1 MKTKSLQRVFDSAF
15 AGIRQASEA
24 FTPQL
29 TPREVGT
36 IVSVATGIAKVSG
49 LPGVGFDELVT
60 FPGDVPG
67 IAFNVDADEI
77 GVVLLGEYW
86 HLHAGDEVQRTARVM
101 DVAVG
106 DSLLGRVIDPLGRP
120 LDGNG
125 PVASDKRL
133 PIERAAPPIMDRA
146 PVTAPLQTGL
156 KVIDALIPV
165 GRGQRELILG
175 DRQTGKTAIAIDTIL
190 NQRGQDVVCV
200 YCAIG
205 QRASAVAKAVSV
217 LRENGAM
224 AYTVVVVT
232 EGNDPPGLAYIAPY
246 AATGI
251 AESFM
256 EAGRD
261 VLIVYDDLTHH
272 ARAYRELSLLLR
284 RPPGREAF
292 PGDIF
297 YIHSRL
303 LERATHLRK
312 EFGSGSLTALP
323 IIETEAQNISAYIP
337 TNLISITDGQIY
349 LSPSLFELG
358 VLPAVDVG
366 KSVSRVGGKA
376 QRAAYR
382 AVAGDLKLA
391 YAQFEELETF
401 SKFGARLDEDT
412 RKIIEHGRRIRAC
425 LKQQELSPVSVPAQL
440 TVLLALTAELFDT
453 VPLDRMTDAEH
464 AAQQAAANIPAEVCA
479 RFETAEKL
487 TDADRNTII
496 EIARKALISFQP
508 KPESKSD
515 PKPEVKAGAKPETES
530 EPKPGTTTEPQPET
544 KGETK
549 PAVKL
554 ESKPETKAGDSATAG
569 SETPIGPKPEAKAEL
584 KPKSEEKS

>member
-1 MKTKSLQRVFDSAF
+1 MNTAPESLQSVFDRTF
-15 AGIRQASEA
+15 AGISEVRGA

-29 TPREVGT
+29 TPHEVGT
-36 IVSVATGIAKVSG
+36 ITSVSTGIARVSG

-60 FPGDVPG
+60 FPGGVFG
-67 IAFNVDADEI
+67 IAFNVDEDEI

-86 HLHAGDEVQRTARVM
+86 HLHAGDEAERTGRVM

-106 DSLLGRVIDPLGRP
+106 DGLLGRVIDPLGRP

-125 PVASDKRL
+125 PVAASKRL
-133 PIERAAPPIMDRA
+133 PIERPAAPIMDRA
-146 PVTAPLQTGL
+146 PVTVPLQTGL

-190 NQRGQDVVCV
+190 NQRGQNVLCV

-205 QRASAVAKAVSV
+205 QRASAVAK
-217 LRENGAM
+217 
-224 AYTVVVVT
+224 TVANLA
-232 EGNDPPGLAYIAPY
+232 GKGRAGLHPH
-246 AATGI
+246 
-251 AESFM
+251 
-256 EAGRD
+256 GRD
-261 VLIVYDDLTHH
+261 RGQRP
-272 ARAYRELSLLLR
+272 ARSRLHRSLRRDQHRGVFHGSGPRCADRLR
-284 RPPGREAF
+284 RPHPSRARLSRALSPAPPTRPGREAF

-312 EFGSGSLTALP
+312 ELGGGSLTALP

-401 SKFGARLDEDT
+401 ARFGARLDEDT
-412 RKIIEHGRRIRAC
+412 ARSSSMDGESA
-425 LKQQELSPVSVPAQL
+425 PA
-440 TVLLALTAELFDT
+440 
-453 VPLDRMTDAEH
+453 
-464 AAQQAAANIPAEVCA
+464 
-479 RFETAEKL
+479 
-487 TDADRNTII
+487 
-496 EIARKALISFQP
+496 
-508 KPESKSD
+508 
-515 PKPEVKAGAKPETES
+515 
-530 EPKPGTTTEPQPET
+530 
-544 KGETK
+544 
-549 PAVKL
+549 
-554 ESKPETKAGDSATAG
+554 
-569 SETPIGPKPEAKAEL
+569 
-584 KPKSEEKS
+584 

>member
-1 MKTKSLQRVFDSAF
+1 MGPEHLQDVFDNVF
-15 AGIRQASEA
+15 AELSQVREA
-24 FTPQL
+24 FTPHLMPQ
-29 TPREVGT
+29 EVGT
-36 IVSVATGIAKVSG
+36 ITSVGTGIATVSG

-60 FPGDVPG
+60 FPGDVLG
-67 IAFNVDADEI
+67 IAFNLDADEI
-77 GVVLLGEYW
+77 GIVLLGDYW
-86 HLHAGDEVQRTARVM
+86 QLHAGDEAQRTGRVM

-106 DSLLGRVIDPLGRP
+106 DGLLGRVIDPLGRP

-125 PVASDKRL
+125 PVTASSRL
-133 PIERAAPPIMDRA
+133 PIERTAPHIMDRA
-146 PVTAPLQTGL
+146 PVTVPLQTGI

-175 DRQTGKTAIAIDTIL
+175 DRQTGKTAIAIETIL
-190 NQRGQDVVCV
+190 NQRDQNVLCV

-205 QRASAVAKAVSV
+205 QRASAVAKAVAT
-217 LRENGAM
+217 LRDKGALE
-224 AYTVVVVT
+224 YTVVVVA

-246 AATGI
+246 AATSI
-251 AESFM
+251 AEAFM

-303 LERATHLRK
+303 LERATHMRK
-312 EFGSGSLTALP
+312 ELGGGSLTALP
-323 IIETEAQNISAYIP
+323 IIETEAQDISAYIP

-358 VLPAVDVG
+358 VLPAIDVG

-401 SKFGARLDEDT
+401 SRFGARLDEAT
-412 RKIIEHGRRIRAC
+412 RTIIAHGRRIRAC
-425 LKQQELSPVSVPAQL
+425 LKQPEYAPVSVPAQIA
-440 TVLLALTAELFDT
+440 VLLALSAALFDQ
-453 VPLDRMTDAEH
+453 VPLEQMTEAEH
-464 AAQQAAANIPAEVCA
+464 ALRAAAEAIPADVRERLATAETLSPADRETIIQIARTALA
-479 RFETAEKL
+479 RFQST
-487 TDADRNTII
+487 
-496 EIARKALISFQP
+496 
-508 KPESKSD
+508 PE
-515 PKPEVKAGAKPETES
+515 
-530 EPKPGTTTEPQPET
+530 
-544 KGETK
+544 
-549 PAVKL
+549 
-554 ESKPETKAGDSATAG
+554 
-569 SETPIGPKPEAKAEL
+569 PEAQ
-584 KPKSEEKS
+584 S

>member
-1 MKTKSLQRVFDSAF
+1 MDPESLKNVFDSAF
-15 AGIRQASEA
+15 AEISQMRENFA
-24 FTPQL
+24 PQL

-36 IVSVATGIAKVSG
+36 ITSVGTGIAKVSG

-60 FPGDVPG
+60 FPGDVLG

-77 GVVLLGEYW
+77 GVVLLGEFW
-86 HLHAGDEVQRTARVM
+86 HLHAGDEVLRTGRVM

-106 DSLLGRVIDPLGRP
+106 DGLLGRVINPLGRP

-125 PVASDKRL
+125 PLASSKRL
-133 PIERAAPPIMDRA
+133 PVERPAPPIMDRA
-146 PVTAPLQTGL
+146 PVTVPLQTGL

-190 NQRGQDVVCV
+190 NQRGQNVLCI

-205 QRASAVAKAVSV
+205 QRASAVAKAVAT

-224 AYTVVVVT
+224 DYTVVVVT

-246 AATGI
+246 AATSI
-251 AESFM
+251 AEFFM

-272 ARAYRELSLLLR
+272 ARCYRELSLLLR

-312 EFGSGSLTALP
+312 ELGGGSLTALP
-323 IIETEAQNISAYIP
+323 IIETEAQDISAYIP

-366 KSVSRVGGKA
+366 KSVSRVGGQA

-401 SKFGARLDEDT
+401 SRFGARLDENT
-412 RKIIEHGRRIRAC
+412 RKSIEHGRRIRAC
-425 LKQQELSPVSVPAQL
+425 LKQPEFAPVPVPAQIV
-440 TVLLALTAELFDT
+440 VLLALTAELFDL
-453 VPLDRMTDAEH
+453 VPLDQMTEAEH
-464 AAQQAAANIPAEVCA
+464 ALLEVTADIPADVRE
-479 RFETAEKL
+479 RLDSAEKL
-487 TDADRNTII
+487 SDADRETIVQ
-496 EIARKALISFQP
+496 IARKSLARFQP
-508 KPESKSD
+508 KPET
-515 PKPEVKAGAKPETES
+515 KPDL
-530 EPKPGTTTEPQPET
+530 QT
-544 KGETK
+544 KGK
-549 PAVKL
+549 PKI
-554 ESKPETKAGDSATAG
+554 KA
-569 SETPIGPKPEAKAEL
+569 EPKPEAKA
-584 KPKSEEKS
+584 KPEVHTKGKPEGKS